1 MPDDS
6 HSARRLLD
14 DPEQLQT
21 LERCFNLIHDQNSK
35 EEGQMELPSNSVPG
49 SASSIRVSVT
59 SYLARFL
66 TKTIFDRIKRRQTRL
81 DHNLFDLIWPAMK
94 KAARLTPVDE
104 ESNAGIVVPDF
115 DAYVVFQEFLV
126 PLIKDLHCLDPNQSF
141 IPQPEL
147 MFFSEEFLEEHGND
161 GEFHLMLDRD
171 GTFMSDGVIECC
183 RNLENFELPLNL
195 NLGQLEQAERVLT
208 GKILSM
214 EFARVIGED
223 QLGVYYT
230 MNEVF
235 EKNSLY
241 ERLQSSG
248 LLIPLLNPDDDK
260 EQPESIAINNQFYP
274 YGRGVFMSCNGDL
287 VAWIN
292 AQEHLRI
299 LCTTKLGIVS
309 DIGAAYLKIS
319 RAMQYLEH
327 LLEFRHSYFLGN
339 LSSRPAFLGSALK
352 INVLLSLPYLA
363 KERANLRHLCSVRG
377 LNMKYEVNDT
387 LIRISNMQSLGIT
400 EWKLFQDFC
409 TAVANVLQLEKNLS
423 TSTTSQITES
433 FNRITRHKHSSHAN
447 NHKK

>member
-21 LERCFNLIHDQNSK
+21 LERCFNLIHEQNSK
-35 EEGQMELPSNSVPG
+35 EEDQMQLPSNSVPG
-49 SASSIRVSVT
+49 SASAIRTSVT

-94 KAARLTPVDE
+94 KAARKTPVDE
-104 ESNAGIVVPDF
+104 EHNAGIVVPDF

-147 MFFSEEFLEEHGND
+147 MFFPDKFLEEHSTD
-161 GEFHLMLDRD
+161 GDFHLILDRD
-171 GTFMSDGVIECC
+171 GTFMAEGVIECC

-208 GKILSM
+208 GKILSK
-214 EFARVIGED
+214 EFTKVIGEEE
-223 QLGVYYT
+223 LGVYYT

-235 EKNSLY
+235 ERSSLY
-241 ERLQSSG
+241 ERLQSTG
-248 LLIPLLNPDDDK
+248 LLIPLLNPDDSK
-260 EQPESIAINNQFYP
+260 EQPESIAINNQFWP
-274 YGRGVFMSCNGDL
+274 YGRGVFLSHNGDL
-287 VAWIN
+287 AAWIN

-309 DIGAAYLKIS
+309 DIGAAYIKIS
-319 RAMQYLEH
+319 RAMHYLEH
-327 LLEFRHSYFLGN
+327 ILEFRHSYFLGN
-339 LSSRPAFLGSALK
+339 LSSRPAFLGAAIK
-352 INVLLSLPYLA
+352 INVLLALPYLA
-363 KERANLRHLCSVRG
+363 KERVNLRHLCSVRC

-387 LIRISNMQSLGIT
+387 LIRISNMQCLGVI
-400 EWKLFQDFC
+400 EWKVFQDYC
-409 TAVANVLQLEKNLS
+409 TAVANVIQLEKDLS
-423 TSTTSQITES
+423 TSTPSQINES
-433 FNRITRHKHSSHAN
+433 FNQIFRRKNSSLSSKP
-447 NHKK
+447 KK

>member
-14 DPEQLQT
+14 DPEQLET
-21 LERCFNLIHDQNSK
+21 LERCFQLIHDQNSK
-35 EEGQMELPSNSVPG
+35 EEGEIELPSNSVPG
-49 SASSIRVSVT
+49 SASAIRVSVT

-66 TKTIFDRIKRRQTRL
+66 TKNVFDRIKRRQTRL

-94 KAARLTPVDE
+94 KAARQTPVDE
-104 ESNAGIVVPDF
+104 ELNAGIVVPDF

-126 PLIKDLHCLDPNQSF
+126 PLIKDLQCLDPNQSF
-141 IPQPEL
+141 IPQPEI
-147 MFFSEEFLEEHGND
+147 MFFPEKFLEEHSNE
-161 GEFHLMLDRD
+161 GEFHLMLDQV
-171 GTFMSDGVIECC
+171 GIFMAEGVLECC

-195 NLGQLEQAERVLT
+195 NLGQLEQAERALT
-208 GKILSM
+208 GKILSK
-214 EFARVIGED
+214 EFTKAIGEE

-235 EKNSLY
+235 EKHSLFG
-241 ERLQSSG
+241 RLQSYG
-248 LLIPLLNPDDDK
+248 LLIPLLNPDDSN
-260 EQPESIAINNQFYP
+260 EQPESIAINNQFWP
-274 YGRGVFMSCNGDL
+274 YGRGVFVSHNGDL

-299 LCTTKLGIVS
+299 ICTTKLGNVA

-319 RAMQYLEH
+319 RAMEYLEYI
-327 LLEFRHSYFLGN
+327 LEFRHSYFLGN

-352 INVLLSLPYLA
+352 INVLLALPYLS

-387 LIRISNMQSLGIT
+387 LIRISNMQSLGVT
-400 EWKLFQDFC
+400 EWKIFQDFC
-409 TAVANVLQLEKNLS
+409 TAVANILQLEKDLS

-433 FNRITRHKHSSHAN
+433 FNRLFRHKKSSIPN
-447 NHKK
+447 NDRH